1 MSRGILV
8 GDGGSGLVRP
18 ASRKMRCRAE
28 SSSFSTLTGF
38 CRINLLRIASVVRS
52 SASASARCMPVSPP
66 SSAVASIAP
75 PRARS
80 QQPRRR
86 RRPVRGPPG
95 QGQTAN
101 LGCSSKASI
110 FSTVVKFPVFFFLL
124 SSAPGTDTMGKA
136 EISITSHTKEEVCV
150 QGCSRDRRRMGE
162 RAQQVVFR

>member
-86 RRPVRGPPG
+86 RRPVPGG
-95 QGQTAN
+95 QGKRPTSAAVVKPVIDFSAH
-101 LGCSSKASI
+101 SSKVPRPS
-110 FSTVVKFPVFFFLL
+110 FFFFVLC
-124 SSAPGTDTMGKA
+124 DTMGKA

>member
-28 SSSFSTLTGF
+28 SSSFSNLTGF

-86 RRPVRGPPG
+86 RRPVPGPR
-95 QGQTAN
+95 AN
-101 LGCSSKASI
+101 GCSSK
-110 FSTVVKFPVFFFLL
+110 VPRNFFFFCPLR
-124 SSAPGTDTMGKA
+124 PGADTMGKA